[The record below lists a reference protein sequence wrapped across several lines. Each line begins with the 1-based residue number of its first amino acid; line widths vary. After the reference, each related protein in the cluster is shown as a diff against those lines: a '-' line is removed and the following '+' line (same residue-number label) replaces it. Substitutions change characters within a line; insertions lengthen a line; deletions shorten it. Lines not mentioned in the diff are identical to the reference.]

1 MPKTIRGTVFPSNCF
16 PCWRPPLK
24 GPNRRHHGQ
33 RDPRNHPRRGVCAS
47 RARIDRRPLRRR
59 FWRRDAVDGGQFTLS
74 TALAGNDLA
83 TFPDFPAEIRAPQG
97 TLFGVSA
104 FQINFGSTAIETA
117 GDQPD
122 VLVAMNPA
130 GLKVNVDALRP
141 GGLIIADEGE
151 FTRRNLDKAKYAANP
166 LDDGSLARWQVLRL
180 DISKATLD
188 AVKPFGLGNKEALRC
203 KNMWTLG
210 LSLWMFDRDRQP
222 IVDWLKAKFAKAA
235 TLAEANI
242 AALNAGHAY
251 GETAE
256 IAGPLRQ
263 HNVPAAP
270 AEPGLYR
277 TVTGAEAIS
286 LGLVAGAR
294 LAGLKLFFGGY
305 PITPASAI
313 LHQLARL
320 KEYGVTTFQAEDEI
334 AAIASAIGAS
344 YAGQLGVTSSSGPG
358 IALKGEA
365 MGLAIMTELPLV
377 IVNSQRGGPSTG
389 LPTKT
394 EQSDLYQAVYGRNG
408 DAPMPVIASRSP
420 SDCFEVAIEAVR
432 IAVQYMTPVMLL
444 TDGYIANAA
453 EPWKVPDVTALAP
466 FPVRFLTKAPESG
479 FEPYARDNKLAR
491 PWATPGTP
499 GLLHRIG
506 GIEKR
511 QGTGNIDYSPA
522 NHQEMTDT
530 RVAKVSGVAVPDQ
543 QVELGNASG
552 ALAVVGWGSTF
563 GPIHQAV
570 RRARRRELDVSHIHI
585 RHIWP
590 MPANLGPLLRGF
602 EQVLVPEMNTGQLK
616 TLLRDQFLVD
626 ARPLSKVSGQPFRIA
641 EIEAAIDAALH
652 GHAGGE
658 VAADNIQVT
667 NPVAGHDDGS
677 LHADHRSPQ
686 SA

>member
-1 MPKTIRGTVFPSNCF
+1 MATAIHETT
-16 PCWRPPLK
+16 L
-24 GPNRRHHGQ
+24 
-33 RDPRNHPRRGVCAS
+33 AES
-47 RARIDRRPLRRR
+47 RAKLDPESVVVR
-59 FWRRDAVDGGQFTLS
+59 FAGDSGDGMQLTGGQFTLS

-104 FQINFGSTAIETA
+104 FQINFGSADIETA

-122 VLVAMNPA
+122 VLIAMNPA
-130 GLKVNVDALRP
+130 GLKVNVDALKA
-141 GGLIIADEGE
+141 GGLVIADEGE
-151 FTRRNLDKAKYAANP
+151 FTERNLAKAKYDANP
-166 LDDGSLARWQVLRL
+166 LTDGSLAKWQLL
-180 DISKATLD
+180 SLNISQLTLD

-210 LSLWMFDRDRQP
+210 LALWMFDRDRQP
-222 IVDWLKAKFAKAA
+222 IVDWLTAKFAKAPL
-235 TLAEANI
+235 LAEANI

-256 IAGPLRQ
+256 LAGPMRQ
-263 HNVPAAP
+263 HSIPAAP
-270 AEPGLYR
+270 VEAGLYR

-286 LGLVAGAR
+286 MGLVMGAR
-294 LAGLKLFFGGY
+294 LAGLPMFFGGY

-313 LHQLARL
+313 LHHLARL
-320 KEYGVTTFQAEDEI
+320 KEYEVTTFQAEDEI
-334 AAIASAIGAS
+334 AAICSAIGAS

-408 DAPMPVIASRSP
+408 DAPMPVLAARSAA
-420 SDCFEVAIEAVR
+420 DCFEVAIEAVR
-432 IAVQYMTPVMLL
+432 IAAQHMTPVMLL

-453 EPWKVPDVTALAP
+453 EPWRVPDADAFKP
-466 FPVRFLTKAPESG
+466 FPVEFAAADGAK
-479 FEPYARDNKLAR
+479 FEPYSRDAKLAR
-491 PWATPGTP
+491 PWAKPGTP

-506 GIEKR
+506 GIEKKA
-511 QGTGNIDYSPA
+511 GSGNIDYSPA
-522 NHQEMTDT
+522 NHQEMTDI
-530 RVAKVSGVAVPDQ
+530 RSAKVAGVRVPMQ
-543 QVELGNASG
+543 KVELGEEKG
-552 ALAVVGWGSTF
+552 RLAIVGWGSTF

-570 RRARRRELDVSHIHI
+570 RRARKRGQDVSHIHV

-590 MPANLGPLLRGF
+590 MPANLGPLLRNF
-602 EQVLVPEMNTGQLK
+602 DQVVVPEMNTGQLK
-616 TLLRDQFLVD
+616 TVLRDQFLVD
-626 ARPLSKVSGQPFRIA
+626 AKPLNKVSGQPFRIS
-641 EIEAAIDAALH
+641 EIEDAIDRAL
-652 GHAGGE
+652 GGDAGGE
-658 VAADNIQVT
+658 VPSDGTQLPA
-667 NPVAGHDDGS
+667 PVSGHDDGF
-677 LHADHRSPQ
+677 LHGATSPQ

>member
-1 MPKTIRGTVFPSNCF
+1 LATATHFLTPEEAGADNAPEAV
-16 PCWRPPLK
+16 
-24 GPNRRHHGQ
+24 
-33 RDPRNHPRRGVCAS
+33 VV
-47 RARIDRRPLRRR
+47 R
-59 FWRRDAVDGGQFTLS
+59 FAGDSGDGMQLTGGQFTLS

-97 TLFGVSA
+97 TTFGVSA
-104 FQINFGSTAIETA
+104 FQINFGSAAIETA
-117 GDQPD
+117 GDAPD

-130 GLKVNVDALRP
+130 ALKVNVDDLKP

-151 FTRRNLDKAKYAANP
+151 FGARNLAKAGYDANP
-166 LDDGSLARWQVLRL
+166 LQDGSLAKWQL
-180 DISKATLD
+180 ISFNISQLTLD

-210 LSLWMFDRDRQP
+210 LALWMFDRDRGP
-222 IVDWLKAKFAKAA
+222 IEQWLRAKFAKAP
-235 TLAEANI
+235 TLVEANI

-256 IAGPLRQ
+256 IGGQIPQR
-263 HNVPAAP
+263 HIDPAP

-286 LGLVAGAR
+286 MGLVAGAQ
-294 LAGLKLFFGGY
+294 LAGLKMFFGGY

-313 LHQLARL
+313 LHHLSRL

-334 AAIASAIGAS
+334 AAIGSAIGAS
-344 YAGQLGVTSSSGPG
+344 YAGSLGVTSSSGPG
-358 IALKGEA
+358 IALKAEA

-408 DAPMPVIASRSP
+408 DAPMPVIAARSP
-420 SDCFEVAIEAVR
+420 ADAFDCAIEACR

-453 EPWKVPDVTALAP
+453 EPWKVPDMSGYQLFT
-466 FPVRFLTKAPESG
+466 VRFYDEAPADGEG
-479 FEPYARDNKLAR
+479 FNPYARDEKLAR
-491 PWATPGTP
+491 IWVRPGTP
-499 GLLHRIG
+499 GLTHRIG
-506 GIEKR
+506 GIEKNV
-511 QGTGNIDYSPA
+511 GTGHIDYAPA
-522 NHQEMTDT
+522 NHQAMSDI
-530 RVAKVSGVAVPDQ
+530 RAQKVLNVADSIPEQEVC
-543 QVELGNASG
+543 LGEAG
-552 ALAVVGWGSTF
+552 GRLALVGWGSTF

-570 RRARRRELDVSHIHI
+570 RRARARALDVSHVHV

-590 MPANLGPLLRGF
+590 LPRNLGDLLRSYDR
-602 EQVLVPEMNTGQLK
+602 VIVPEMNKGQLK

-626 ARPLSKVSGQPFRIA
+626 ARPVNKVSGQPFKIA
-641 EIEAAIDAALH
+641 EIEAAIEEALK
-652 GHAGGE
+652 
-658 VAADNIQVT
+658 
-667 NPVAGHDDGS
+667 
-677 LHADHRSPQ
+677 
-686 SA
+686 